1 MAHEMPPESTPLENN
16 PPEVEPIEPQPD
28 RLHRLKVLALALL
41 VPAALL
47 LGLSS
52 FQEYRV
58 FEQATEHLLQADA
71 LAEQEKP
78 REALIELEKCVAAYP
93 GYYEAYNLMASLH
106 YHDKNFEA
114 AVHAYKRGLEALP
127 DHGLLHLN
135 TAEMLIYAKR
145 PAEALPLAERAAQ
158 LLPGDPRPSQLIQ
171 RCRTEMAQDA
181 TS

>member
-1 MAHEMPPESTPLENN
+1 MASDLPPVSTPVQ
-16 PPEVEPIEPQPD
+16 PETPEMEPTEPQPD

-58 FEQATEHLLQADA
+58 FQQATEHLLQADA

-106 YHDKNFEA
+106 YHEQNYEA

-181 TS
+181 AS